1 MVLRPQ
7 PQESVLDC
15 TLGLGGHALLLWQR
29 IAPEGALIGL
39 EADPRN
45 LALARDRLHEA
56 GDHARMLHANFR
68 DIATLGLTPVDIVFA
83 DLGLSSPHIDDPQR
97 GFTFRQEAPLDLR
110 FDPTSGESAGA
121 LIARLTED
129 ELAEIFRHYGEL
141 YPQARKLGRVLAGK
155 VFVST
160 IELRTAVEAAFGF
173 RAKALLP
180 QVFQALRIAVNDE
193 IAALTQLLL
202 IGPTLLKPGGRM
214 AVLSYHSLEDRPV
227 KQTFRALCE
236 PEKDPLTGK
245 IARAAPFRSLTRKPV
260 RASEEEV
267 ARNPRS
273 RSALLR
279 AIERLPL

>member
-1 MVLRPQ
+1 MYR
-7 PQESVLDC
+7 
-15 TLGLGGHALLLWQR
+15 
-29 IAPEGALIGL
+29 EG
-39 EADPRN
+39 
-45 LALARDRLHEA
+45 
-56 GDHARMLHANFR
+56 
-68 DIATLGLTPVDIVFA
+68 
-83 DLGLSSPHIDDPQR
+83 
-97 GFTFRQEAPLDLR
+97 
-110 FDPTSGESAGA
+110 
-121 LIARLTED
+121 
-129 ELAEIFRHYGEL
+129 
-141 YPQARKLGRVLAGK
+141 RKLGRVLAGK

-245 IARAAPFRSLTRKPV
+245 IARPAPFRSLTRKPV